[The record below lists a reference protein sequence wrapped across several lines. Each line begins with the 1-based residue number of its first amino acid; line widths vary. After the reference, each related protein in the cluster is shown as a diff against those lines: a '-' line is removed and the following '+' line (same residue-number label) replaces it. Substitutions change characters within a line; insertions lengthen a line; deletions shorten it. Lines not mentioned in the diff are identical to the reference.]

1 MTPEDREHRDQTIT
15 EFRYQL
21 VAELAN
27 PYLSATKRRELIRQ
41 KGADPTRRAVPRSA
55 ALFGGLHPQVAVPVP
70 QARSSGLGAKAAA

>member
-1 MTPEDREHRDQTIT
+1 MKPVCSVAMRQRPIT

-41 KGADPTRRAVPRSA
+41 K
-55 ALFGGLHPQVAVPVP
+55 
-70 QARSSGLGAKAAA
+70 RSSTRCRSSVRAATRWAASTSGWTGTASAVERVRAPLGK